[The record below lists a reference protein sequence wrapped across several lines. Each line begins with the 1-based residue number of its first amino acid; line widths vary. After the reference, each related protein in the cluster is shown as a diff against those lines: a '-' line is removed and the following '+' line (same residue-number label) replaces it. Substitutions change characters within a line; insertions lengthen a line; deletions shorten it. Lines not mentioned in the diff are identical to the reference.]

1 MDIPTG
7 PHFMFI
13 TFILIYYPATQHNT
27 DTYFL
32 SLFFLCKKPL
42 RFFISFGI
50 YLIHP
55 FFMLVAY
62 KLIGPRAESLLG
74 AALAFLMSWAAVAL
88 LRRIP
93 LFARVT

>member
-50 YLIHP
+50 YLIQ
-55 FFMLVAY
+55 
-62 KLIGPRAESLLG
+62 
-74 AALAFLMSWAAVAL
+74 FL
-88 LRRIP
+88 
-93 LFARVT
+93 

>member
-50 YLIHP
+50 YLIQFLCCKHSQ
-55 FFMLVAY
+55 FFLLEIHNLSHQNYVAQN
-62 KLIGPRAESLLG
+62 G
-74 AALAFLMSWAAVAL
+74 
-88 LRRIP
+88 
-93 LFARVT
+93 

>member
-27 DTYFL
+27 GTYFL
-32 SLFFLCKKPL
+32 FLFFLCKKPL

-50 YLIHP
+50 YLIQFLCCKHSQFNRFIAKPTSNAHP
-55 FFMLVAY
+55 DPLNANTAA
-62 KLIGPRAESLLG
+62 ITPAILLSV
-74 AALAFLMSWAAVAL
+74 LD
-88 LRRIP
+88 
-93 LFARVT
+93 